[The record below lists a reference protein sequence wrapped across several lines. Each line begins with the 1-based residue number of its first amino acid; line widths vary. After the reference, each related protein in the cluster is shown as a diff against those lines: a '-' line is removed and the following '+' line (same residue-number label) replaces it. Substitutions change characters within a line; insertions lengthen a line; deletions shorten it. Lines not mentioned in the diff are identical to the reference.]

1 MDALV
6 NRYRCLSGCQVIDKN
21 DSARAVLRI
30 LHGGEAIGIL
40 ADQNTSLE
48 EGVFVPFFGVPAS
61 STAGLARI
69 ALRTD
74 AAVVPGYAYWD
85 EAARK
90 YRLRVEPAIE
100 LIRTGDELADIRS
113 NTAKLMRNRR
123 FCPRATRS
131 MDLGAQALE
140 DAAAGRETHLS
151 ILSLGIEEIMARTAA
166 ELAKYLQAAL
176 EGDPSERVSSIANPD
191 SAAPND
197 LIYVE
202 HEKFRNRAQASK
214 ARCVIAPP
222 GLPFTDKTVLRVS
235 VPKLAFAKAAEWLL
249 PSRRAPAGVHPSAV
263 ISASA
268 KIAESVTIGP
278 FVVVEDGVSIASGTQ
293 VGAFSFLGSG
303 ASVSEDCRLLPR
315 VTLYPGARIGSRVT
329 LHSGVVIGGDGFGYV
344 FGEGKHG
351 NFHRSVAL
359 KSATTSR
366 SAAAPR
372 SIGARWA
379 PRRSA
384 AASRSTISSRSVT
397 TSRSAITASLRHR

>member
-1 MDALV
+1 
-6 NRYRCLSGCQVIDKN
+6 
-21 DSARAVLRI
+21 
-30 LHGGEAIGIL
+30 
-40 ADQNTSLE
+40 
-48 EGVFVPFFGVPAS
+48 
-61 STAGLARI
+61 
-69 ALRTD
+69 
-74 AAVVPGYAYWD
+74 
-85 EAARK
+85 
-90 YRLRVEPAIE
+90 
-100 LIRTGDELADIRS
+100 
-113 NTAKLMRNRR
+113 
-123 FCPRATRS
+123 
-131 MDLGAQALE
+131 
-140 DAAAGRETHLS
+140 
-151 ILSLGIEEIMARTAA
+151 MARTAA
-166 ELAKYLQAAL
+166 ELAEYLQAAL

-303 ASVSEDCRLLPR
+303 ASVGEDCRLLPR

-344 FGEGKHG
+344 FGEGKHWKFPQVG
-351 NFHRSVAL
+351 GVEISDDVEIGCG
-359 KSATTSR
+359 TTIDRGSLGTTKIG
-366 SAAAPR
+366 SGVKIDNLVQVGHNVQIGDHSIIAAQVGISGSC
-372 SIGARWA
+372 SIGRNVMLGGQAGLGEHCSLEDGVIAGGQSGILPNKVIRADQVVWGTPARTLSKFKEEYAWYGRL
-379 PRRSA
+379 PEIGRR
-384 AASRSTISSRSVT
+384 
-397 TSRSAITASLRHR
+397 LRREIEPEP